1 MAKSEYYQPRTVE
14 GEKEQPQ
21 LLVDAMEIYSLL
33 LRAEMMMTKVDRI
46 RYATRAI
53 EQIQDVI
60 KEFYLAYDFEEDRLA
75 HLKRLCANVGLF
87 LITMRII
94 AERNCISC
102 VPASRFGGM
111 TPDGVKRGLMDE
123 VSPEWW
129 RYCLYDDERRCLVA
143 GGCYKHNEILKRK
156 YHFRFNK
163 DKRRRHDR
171 TGETGQDQRPG
182 VGAA

>member
-1 MAKSEYYQPRTVE
+1 MAKSEYYQPRTIE

-21 LLVDAMEIYSLL
+21 LLVDAMEIYGLL

-60 KEFYLAYDFEEDRLA
+60 KEFYLAYDFEEDRLV
-75 HLKRLCANVGLF
+75 HLRRLCANVGLF

-102 VPASRFGGM
+102 VPAARFGEM
-111 TPDGVKRGLMDE
+111 TPDGVKRGLMERVARLDE
-123 VSPEWW
+123 GATKW
-129 RYCLYDDERRCLVA
+129 RRSLTRIRRE
-143 GGCYKHNEILKRK
+143 GK
-156 YHFRFNK
+156 
-163 DKRRRHDR
+163 
-171 TGETGQDQRPG
+171 TGAQ
-182 VGAA
+182 VGDPAVP